1 MSVPTSI
8 GRPTWAT
15 VSLANLRHNYR
26 QILSTLPAGQKI
38 WGIVKANAY
47 GHGLVDV
54 SRALTQEGCEYLAVA
69 TAEEGIKLRQ
79 SSLAQNIYVLD
90 GLMGSD
96 PATYVEHRLVPV
108 LHTLNELKQAID
120 LGRAHNQ
127 FLSVCLK
134 FDTGMGRLGLFEHEL
149 EQVLKW
155 LKVAPLQVD
164 TVLTHL
170 ARADED
176 TVFTK
181 APYEQFAR
189 IRKQFVEAGLSLA
202 KFSIC
207 NSAAVLDQKFESY
220 DFVRPGLALYG
231 AYPHERQ
238 KSALDLKPVL
248 SLATRIIS
256 LKDFLPGSSIGYG
269 GTFSVQRPSKIAM
282 LPIGYAD
289 GYPRI
294 LSSTGFVLVRGERV
308 PVVGRVSMDL
318 MAVDVTDVLGV
329 SLYDE
334 VTLVGSSGSSEIRVE
349 EVAEWAQTISYE
361 ILTGIQERVPRI
373 YV

>member
-1 MSVPTSI
+1 MSVSTSI
-8 GRPTWAT
+8 GRPTFAT

-26 QILSTLPAGQKI
+26 QILSALPTGQKI

-47 GHGLVDV
+47 GHGLVEV
-54 SRALTQEGCEYLAVA
+54 SRALTQEGCEHLAVA

-79 SSLAQNIYVLD
+79 NALAQNIYVLD

-96 PATYVEHRLVPV
+96 PATYVEHQLVPV
-108 LHTLNELKQAID
+108 LHTLDELKQAID
-120 LGRAHNQ
+120 FGRAHNR

-134 FDTGMGRLGLFEHEL
+134 FDTGMGRLGMFEHEL

-155 LKVAPLQVD
+155 LKVAPIQVD

-176 TVFTK
+176 KVFTK
-181 APYEQFAR
+181 APCEQFAR
-189 IRKQFVEAGLSLA
+189 IRRRFMDSGLSLA

-207 NSAAVLDQKFESY
+207 NSAAVLDQQFDDY
-220 DFVRPGLALYG
+220 DFVRPGIALYG

-238 KSALDLKPVL
+238 KLVMDLKPVL
-248 SLATRIIS
+248 SLTTRIIS
-256 LKDFLPGSSIGYG
+256 LKDFLPGSPIGYG
-269 GTFSVQRPSKIAM
+269 GTFVAQRPSKIAM
-282 LPIGYAD
+282 LPVGYAD

-294 LSSTGFVLVRGERV
+294 LSNTGFVLVRGVRAA
-308 PVVGRVSMDL
+308 VVGRVSMDL
-318 MAVDVTDVLGV
+318 MAVDVTDVPGV

-334 VTLVGSSGSSEIRVE
+334 VSLVGSSGTSEIRVE